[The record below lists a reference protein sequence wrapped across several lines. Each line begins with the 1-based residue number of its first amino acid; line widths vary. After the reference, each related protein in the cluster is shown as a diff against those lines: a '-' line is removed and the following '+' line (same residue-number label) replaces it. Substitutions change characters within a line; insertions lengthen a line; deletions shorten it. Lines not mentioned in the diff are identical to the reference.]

1 MMDRFTDV
9 ESAIKGFQGI
19 TYDDYVY
26 FRTRW
31 MKNIRLRVLLEGNVS
46 EEVGLGWG
54 QDLVSH
60 FEKIYQPSW
69 MKPEDMNTHR

>member
-1 MMDRFTDV
+1 MMDRNTDV

-31 MKNIRLRVLLEGNVS
+31 MKNIRLSVLLEGNVS

-54 QDLVSH
+54 KD
-60 FEKIYQPSW
+60 FFYIKIQSY
-69 MKPEDMNTHR
+69 T